1 MIVIE
6 KWRWQKLF
14 NQPSVKRINMINK
27 NPPHYDSLWLDP
39 FLVPDNNN
47 RHWCYSKKI
56 DQRYKKDILSTAFS
70 RVWVPIA
77 MIQIIRTILQGR
89 RAAKPTVVLLCQF
102 KSRVKNLPR
111 RQLSKQWALLSWSKS
126 GLRLSWQ
133 VRPADEEEVAHIF
146 KIRTWTKIFMKSKF
160 GKDNFATLCCKLC
173 FVETGHVLCKLCC
186 FLLIAC

>member
-1 MIVIE
+1 MLL
-6 KWRWQKLF
+6 QK
-14 NQPSVKRINMINK
+14 N
-27 NPPHYDSLWLDP
+27 Y
-39 FLVPDNNN
+39 
-47 RHWCYSKKI
+47 
-56 DQRYKKDILSTAFS
+56 QRYKKDIPS
-70 RVWVPIA
+70 RC
-77 MIQIIRTILQGR
+77 R
-89 RAAKPTVVLLCQF
+89 RANNCLSSHLNDPNNKNNPARAQGSQANGSCQVLLCQF

>member
-14 NQPSVKRINMINK
+14 NQPSVKRINMMDK

-39 FLVPDNNN
+39 FLVPDNNY
-47 RHWCYSKKI
+47 RHWSYSKKLTNGI
-56 DQRYKKDILSTAFS
+56 RKIFFQLCLS
-70 RVWVPIA
+70 RVKRQSCKSA
-77 MIQIIRTILQGR
+77 GSQANGSCQ
-89 RAAKPTVVLLCQF
+89 VLLCQF

-146 KIRTWTKIFMKSKF
+146 KIRTWTKIWSP
-160 GKDNFATLCCKLC
+160 NLERITLPPCAVSC
-173 FVETGHVLCKLCC
+173 VL
-186 FLLIAC
+186 